1 MFLSSAYTT
10 GEQHILAGLPCQD
23 RAAAIETLTAN
34 GSATIISVA
43 DGHGHQTHFRSH
55 IGAELAIKAAEEC
68 IGRLA
73 PEIAHGDVAPE
84 ALPKAIME
92 CWSEAVGSHMEAN
105 PCLLYTSPSPRDRG

>member
-84 ALPKAIME
+84 ALPKAIIPLSCALGALLQRPMLWQRR
-92 CWSEAVGSHMEAN
+92 WSLFRH
-105 PCLLYTSPSPRDRG
+105 